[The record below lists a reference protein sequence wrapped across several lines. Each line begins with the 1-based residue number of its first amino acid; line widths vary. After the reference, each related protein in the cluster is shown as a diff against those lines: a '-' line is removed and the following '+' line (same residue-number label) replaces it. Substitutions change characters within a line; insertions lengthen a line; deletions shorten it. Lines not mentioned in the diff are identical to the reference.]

1 MVTEPEVGLILGFL
15 LLSNGIIHP
24 GCFGDTIRIH
34 RASLRAPDSVPHV
47 GGGEGGGAGKA
58 WPSQRGAHGLTAR
71 NTPSP

>member
-47 GGGEGGGAGKA
+47 GGGRGEG
-58 WPSQRGAHGLTAR
+58 RERHGPASGEHTA
-71 NTPSP
+71 